1 MATGEKAGTWGTLTN
16 NNLNFFRDVFGYIEV
31 AMTANRTLTIPDAST
46 GTYDGRAFI
55 IKLTGT
61 TGGSSR
67 VLDIADQAGSG
78 SSPGGAADIL
88 KPFLIIDG
96 TTRTGSDTI
105 TFKVTGQTGI
115 VIPPYSNTFCYKD
128 GTDIRSSGLISVR
141 GSAGTA
147 AANLTGAVR
156 GSNNTTAATHSSG
169 DAVTQHATGIDN
181 ILECNYRITST
192 SIDSPMTA
200 VSRSQYQGYSNKTAT
215 GIPTS
220 FFVERFI
227 DRTTITV
234 YLTPNA
240 AVDGNRLN
248 FYYTRRIQD
257 AGAYSNA
264 TNVPYRFVPCM
275 AAGLAYYLS
284 QKNMPQRSQELKLFY
299 EDELARA
306 VKEDADITSTYIA
319 PKVYYPD
326 TAT

>member
-1 MATGEKAGTWGTLTN
+1 MANTTSHSYTFDKSLPIEEVVEEAYERIGLQNVSGYQLKTAKRSLNILFAEWGNRGLHYWEIANPSDGASNGLTTTLSAGINAAVTDIPLTEVKDMPGASQGGGTITVGSETIRYTGKSAATG
-16 NNLNFFRDVFGYIEV
+16 
-31 AMTANRTLTIPDAST
+31 
-46 GTYDGRAFI
+46 
-55 IKLTGT
+55 
-61 TGGSSR
+61 
-67 VLDIADQAGSG
+67 
-78 SSPGGAADIL
+78 
-88 KPFLIIDG
+88 
-96 TTRTGSDTI
+96 
-105 TFKVTGQTGI
+105 
-115 VIPPYSNTFCYKD
+115 
-128 GTDIRSSGLISVR
+128 
-141 GSAGTA
+141 

-156 GSNNTTAATHSSG
+156 GSNGTTEATHSSG

-192 SIDSPMTA
+192 NIDSPMTE
-200 VSRSQYQGYSNKTAT
+200 VSRSQYQGYSNKTAV

-220 FFVERFI
+220 YFVERFI

-234 YLTPNA
+234 YLTPSA
-240 AVDGNRLN
+240 AVDGNKLN

-257 AGAYSNA
+257 TGAYTNA

-284 QKNMPQRSQELKLFY
+284 QKNVPQRSQELKLFY

-326 TAT
+326 TAV

>member
-1 MATGEKAGTWGTLTN
+1 MANTTSQSYTFDKTLPIEEVVEEAYERIGLQNVSGYQLKTAKRSLNILFSEWSNRGLHYWEIVNQGIPLTEVKDMPGASQGGGTITVGSEAIRYTGKSAATG
-16 NNLNFFRDVFGYIEV
+16 
-31 AMTANRTLTIPDAST
+31 
-46 GTYDGRAFI
+46 
-55 IKLTGT
+55 
-61 TGGSSR
+61 
-67 VLDIADQAGSG
+67 
-78 SSPGGAADIL
+78 
-88 KPFLIIDG
+88 
-96 TTRTGSDTI
+96 
-105 TFKVTGQTGI
+105 
-115 VIPPYSNTFCYKD
+115 
-128 GTDIRSSGLISVR
+128 
-141 GSAGTA
+141 

-156 GSNNTTAATHSSG
+156 GSNGTTAATHSSA

-192 SIDSPMTA
+192 NIDSPMTE
-200 VSRSQYQGYSNKTAT
+200 VSRSQYQGYSNKTAV

-220 FFVERFI
+220 YFVERFI
-227 DRTTITV
+227 DRTTLTI
-234 YLTPNA
+234 YLTPSA
-240 AVDGNRLN
+240 AVDGNKLN

-257 AGAYSNA
+257 AGAYTNA

-284 QKNMPQRSQELKLFY
+284 QKNVPQRSQELKLFY